1 MNEQHASE
9 RAILGGI
16 IEGGQRA
23 LVKVTQDGLR
33 TMDFQDWRH
42 RIIFLTARDIARRP
56 GDDIDLI
63 TLSSELDQNGLM
75 DAVGGP
81 AYLHDLLA
89 DYLKEE

>member
-1 MNEQHASE
+1 MNEQHESE
-9 RAILGGI
+9 RTILGGI
-16 IEGGQRA
+16 IKGGQRA

-42 RIIFLTARDIARRP
+42 RIIFLAARDIARRP

-63 TLSSELDQNGLM
+63 TLSNELDQNGLM

-81 AYLHDLLA
+81 AYLHGLLA
-89 DYLKEE
+89 DYLEEE